1 MLIDTQ
7 QNATLNTPKK
17 INLLKLLMKINLAH
31 SVENKC
37 GFQDFHN
44 PIDESSECIKIN
56 FPPQRMI
63 TYVPYIT

>member
-1 MLIDTQ
+1 MLIDAQ

-17 INLLKLLMKINLAH
+17 RNLLKLLMKINLAR
-31 SVENKC
+31 STENKC
-37 GFQDFHN
+37 GIQEFYD